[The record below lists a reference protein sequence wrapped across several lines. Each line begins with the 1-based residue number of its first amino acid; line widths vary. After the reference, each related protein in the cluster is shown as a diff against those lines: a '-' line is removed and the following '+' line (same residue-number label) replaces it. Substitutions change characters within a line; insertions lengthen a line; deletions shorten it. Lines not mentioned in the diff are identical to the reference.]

1 MEGALCTATIKLPGQ
16 PFGVVLS
23 TNGRRAFVSQF
34 AGDYIDGIYSSGT
47 IAVVDLVRRSVIK
60 KIPVKPFPFALAFD
74 DKRRNL
80 YVTHFFARDG
90 VGFVSVIDWQDHFVT
105 NSREI
110 WCFDFI
116 PSLMPVDFDANAWA
130 SRGKLP
136 FINFEN
142 FNAYILVSVVVATV
156 EEDLHHASS
165 DNQVSSYNLGFE
177 LLNCGAYSEDCL
189 RM

>member
-16 PFGVVLS
+16 PLGVVLS

-156 EEDLHHASS
+156 
-165 DNQVSSYNLGFE
+165 
-177 LLNCGAYSEDCL
+177 
-189 RM
+189 